1 MRHHLHPVTGEFL
14 WQCPQC
20 RASIRLPTQ
29 SAVNLVERS
38 GACQGCR
45 AKATFQSHPEL
56 IGIFLSFWARAGTSP
71 RSASWMEAIPPSGL
85 SVLASAYESRGVLR
99 AKRAVATSRL
109 AS

>member
-20 RASIRLPTQ
+20 RASIRLPTK

-56 IGIFLSFWARAGTSP
+56 IGLVLSFWARSGASP
-71 RSASWMEAIPPSGL
+71 HSASWMAAIPPSGI
-85 SVLASAYESRGVLR
+85 SVLASADQSRGVLR
-99 AKRAVATSRL
+99 AKRSAATDRL